1 MQGRQASCYSLYLG
15 GVIAAIAVLPAVAW
29 ACPVCLGGDDTLAH
43 AMNMSILF
51 LMSMPFLI
59 GASIGGVLFVAYRRA
74 QGQRWPY
81 ITTKDLAWSR
91 RRLNRE

>member
-1 MQGRQASCYSLYLG
+1 MA
-15 GVIAAIAVLPAVAW
+15 VIGMLPAAAW
-29 ACPVCLGGDDTLAH
+29 ACPICWGGDDALAH
-43 AMNMSILF
+43 SMNISILF

-59 GASIGGVLFVAYRRA
+59 GGSIIGVLFVAYKRA

-81 ITTKDLAWSR
+81 ITTQHLAWSR

>member
-1 MQGRQASCYSLYLG
+1 MQGGQVSRWGRSLF
-15 GVIAAIAVLPAVAW
+15 AVLAVSGMLPAAAW
-29 ACPVCLGGDDTLAH
+29 ACPVCRGGDDALAH
-43 AMNMSILF
+43 ALNMSILF
-51 LMSMPFLI
+51 LASMPFLI
-59 GASIGGVLFVAYRRA
+59 VGSIGGALFVAYMRA

>member
-1 MQGRQASCYSLYLG
+1 MQGRQTSRWGRYLFG
-15 GVIAAIAVLPAVAW
+15 TMAVIGMLPAAAY
-29 ACPVCLGGDDTLAH
+29 ACPVCWGGDDALAY

-51 LMSMPFLI
+51 LASMPFLI
-59 GASIGGVLFVAYRRA
+59 VGSIGGVLFVAYRRA

-81 ITTKDLAWSR
+81 ITMKDLAWSR